1 MNIVVNRDL
10 PRPGSPQNLPER
22 QTLQRRKI
30 RSRFDSAF
38 LAIDGTSET
47 DADRRNLARVG
58 MPDKLFNGVYEC
70 LLKFVGFF
78 RRFVFDT
85 FDDTE
90 PIIKQVYTRLG
101 SADVDTDPA
110 IFRHG
115 FSVTH
120 PVAGRP
126 EQWLWVAIS

>member
-47 DADRRNLARVG
+47 DADARNLERVG
-58 MPDKLFNGVYEC
+58 MPQKLFDAVYEF
-70 LLKFVGFF
+70 LLKFVRFF
-78 RRFVFDT
+78 RGFVFDA
-85 FDDTE
+85 FDNMEAMVKEVCTC
-90 PIIKQVYTRLG
+90 LG
-101 SADVDTDPA
+101 SAHVDADP
-110 IFRHG
+110 
-115 FSVTH
+115 
-120 PVAGRP
+120 
-126 EQWLWVAIS
+126 